1 MDATAAQIRY
11 ISSLR
16 EDKGWRMELTD
27 DTDPSM
33 FRSTEDA
40 ERFAASQEAGRAAYE
55 RGTEGLTKDEAS
67 EIIAALK
74 AW

>member
-1 MDATAAQIRY
+1 MTATAAQISY
-11 ISSLR
+11 INSLR
-16 EDKGWRMELTD
+16 EDKGWRMELTEAA
-27 DTDPSM
+27 DPSM
-33 FRSTEDA
+33 FRTAEDA